1 MKTIY
6 CTLSVALLI
15 SMATKLDAQTLGDRV
30 MQNTKRTLENRVE
43 QKVDKTVNKGVD
55 KVEDKVDGAAK
66 GGNKKDKKDKDSTS
80 TGNSGSSGNS
90 GNNSGNAGN
99 SSAGKSSN
107 PSLKTYGK
115 YDFVPG
121 EKVVVQEDFMQ
132 DAVGDFPAKW
142 NTNGSGELVTID
154 GTNGHWLKVNK
165 NGNYLPEFI
174 TELPENFTFEF
185 DLVCNED
192 FSYYSSGFN
201 VNFVQMSKP
210 GTEFTK
216 WARFGS
222 GQEGVRLYMHPT
234 GAGSREGNTEV
245 RVIHEG
251 QEMIKN
257 ELNTAQFAAHLGNN
271 KIHVSV
277 WRQKNRLRVYFNEE
291 KVWDLPRAFQ
301 DGVKYNGVVFH
312 NADMS
317 NSKDYYLFSNLRLA
331 VGAPD
336 TRSKL
341 ITEGKLVTRGIQFE
355 SGSDKVKP
363 ESYGTLK
370 EIATVLKENP
380 TVRVKIIGHT
390 DSDGDDATNLDL
402 SKRRAE
408 AVKKALTTEFGIEA
422 SRLETDGK
430 GESQPADVNTTPA
443 GKANNRR
450 VEFIKL

>member
-1 MKTIY
+1 MKKIHPILAAVFLITGI
-6 CTLSVALLI
+6 TQLS
-15 SMATKLDAQTLGDRV
+15 AQTLGDRV
-30 MQNTKRTLENRVE
+30 LNNTKNTLERRVE

-55 KVEDKVDGAAK
+55 KVENKVDSAAK
-66 GGNKKDKKDKDSTS
+66 GEKKKDKKGNNSSGNTDNS
-80 TGNSGSSGNS
+80 GNSGSG
-90 GNNSGNAGN
+90 GNNSGG
-99 SSAGKSSN
+99 SSEPGKSSA

-154 GTNGHWLKVNK
+154 GSTGHWLKVNK

-185 DLVCNED
+185 DIVCNEN
-192 FSYYSSGFN
+192 FSFYSSGFN
-201 VNFVQMSKP
+201 VNFVKMTKP
-210 GTEFTK
+210 GSEFVK
-216 WARFGS
+216 WARFGD
-222 GQEGVRLYMHPT
+222 GEEGVRLYMHPT
-234 GAGSREGNTEV
+234 GAGNREGTTNV

-251 QEMIKN
+251 KELIKN
-257 ELNTAQFAAHLGNN
+257 ELGTSQFAAHLGNN
-271 KIHVSV
+271 KVHVSV

-301 DGVKYNGVVFH
+301 DGVKYNGIVFH
-312 NADMS
+312 NSDMN
-317 NSKDYYLFSNLRLA
+317 NSEDYYLLSNLRLA

-355 SGSDKVKP
+355 SGSDKVKA

-380 TVRVKIIGHT
+380 TVRVKIVGHT

-408 AVKKALTTEFGIEA
+408 AVKKALSTEFGIDA

-430 GESQPADVNTTPA
+430 GESQPADANTTPA